1 MVISRA
7 ADQCSWAVQVSGAV
21 TAGAVQVRDARVL
34 RVAPSGAYQ
43 RMTLEA
49 PPVAAAFRPGQFA
62 AAAVGGPQTSM
73 VLRRCFSL
81 YAADPARGTIEYVFA
96 VHGKGTAWLAERRPG
111 DAVDVVGPLGQPFP
125 LPDRPG
131 PQVLVGG
138 GYGSAPLFALADALR
153 QAGSVPHLLVGAASE
168 DRLFLGDD
176 TAARVASVTV
186 TTDDGT
192 RGTRGLVTG
201 ALPDL
206 LATTGATTVYACG
219 PMAMLR
225 ACSEVA
231 DDAGVVAYTA
241 VEEQMA
247 CGVGACMTC
256 VLPVVGD
263 DGVTRMVRS
272 CTDGPVFDGRRVRWR
287 DVGRMPADVYG
298 APAGGGR

>member
-1 MVISRA
+1 M
-7 ADQCSWAVQVSGAV
+7 
-21 TAGAVQVRDARVL
+21 TAGPVQVRDARV
-34 RVAPSGAYQ
+34 RSVVPWGAYQ
-43 RMTLEA
+43 RMTVEA
-49 PPVAAAFRPGQFA
+49 PRIAATFQPGQFVA
-62 AAAVGGPQTSM
+62 VAVGGPHTSM

-81 YAADPARGTIEYVFA
+81 YAADPANGTVEYVFA

-111 DAVDVVGPLGQPFP
+111 DPLDLVGPLGRPFP
-125 LPDRPG
+125 LPDAAG

-138 GYGSAPLFALADALR
+138 GYGSAPLFALAGALR
-153 QAGSVPHLLVGAASE
+153 RGGSTPHLLVGAASE

-176 TAARVASVTV
+176 APSTMASVTV
-186 TTDDGT
+186 TTDDGSS
-192 RGTRGLVTG
+192 GTRGLVTD
-201 ALPDL
+201 ALPEL
-206 LATTGATTVYACG
+206 LARTGAATVYACG

-225 ACSEVA
+225 ECSDVA
-231 DDAGVVAYTA
+231 ARSGVRAYTA

-287 DVGRMPADVYG
+287 DVGRMPADVHG

>member
-1 MVISRA
+1 MT
-7 ADQCSWAVQVSGAV
+7 DGP
-21 TAGAVQVRDARVL
+21 VQVRDAQV
-34 RVAPSGAYQ
+34 VSVVPWGAYQ
-43 RMTLEA
+43 RMTVAA
-49 PPVAAAFRPGQFA
+49 PQVAAAFRPGQFVA
-62 AAAVGGPQTSM
+62 VAVGGPHTSM

-81 YAADPARGTIEYVFA
+81 YAAHPARGMVEYVFA
-96 VHGKGTAWLAERRPG
+96 VHGKGTAWLAERRTG
-111 DAVDVVGPLGQPFP
+111 DVLDVVGPLGRPFP
-125 LPDRPG
+125 LPDRAG

-138 GYGSAPLFALADALR
+138 GYGSAPLFALAGALGL
-153 QAGSVPHLLVGAASE
+153 AGSTPHLLAGAASA

-176 TAARVASVTV
+176 PAARFASVSV

-192 RGTRGLVTG
+192 RGVRGLVTD
-201 ALPDL
+201 ALPALVAD
-206 LATTGATTVYACG
+206 TGAATVYACG

-225 ACSEVA
+225 ACSDVAAEV
-231 DDAGVVAYTA
+231 GVQAYTA